1 MTAVVSITLQNTDEA
16 RPIIESIAEDNPN
29 ATVNVYPSMTK
40 IDCPQRLVIKRGSI
54 EHRIGRPFDLQEL
67 QLSLIS
73 LAGNVDED
81 DDQFVL
87 EWHTAA
93 RSA

>member
-1 MTAVVSITLQNTDEA
+1 MSPLVSITFQTTDEA
-16 RPIIESIAEDNPN
+16 RPIIDAIAEDNPE

-40 IDCPQRLVIKRGSI
+40 IDCPRRLVIKRSSI
-54 EHRIGRPFDLQEL
+54 EHRIGRAFDLQEL
-67 QLSLIS
+67 QLNLIT